1 MASGSSVGSEAFA
14 LLALLVISL
23 LVLLLLRHFLPLRT
37 TPAYLLTPVFLALAL
52 PASIVLLVPIDLAS
66 SSGTDD
72 DASRGIWLPQKV
84 VLVAWRVAY
93 WLTFALTWVILPVLG
108 EYTDSG
114 FRTPKDRLLYSL
126 RSNARYQLIVLG
138 CGAVGL
144 AYVFYE
150 NGFRTTSV
158 KSLVMALAYF
168 WGLSLAIYLMGHGLV
183 AVPRG
188 LFRNASA
195 SGRLRRIQAQA
206 PKIHEKMT
214 DAIAELDEIEAQVFE
229 LKKRKTGI
237 SRDHQEWIE
246 DLAETSSLPESRATA
261 PAVRVSGTTV
271 PAVVTDRYLAELTR
285 KLDRGRHKRVR
296 FIDAWDRLT
305 QEAADTQAILDAH
318 ASKRLDFGKAS
329 PHASPLE
336 RTPILTPY
344 ARYLL
349 YAKAVPAVRVT
360 FGGFFALASICI
372 IWSELIKF
380 AAPKLSIIS
389 YTVIHH
395 RNDERGEIGFAGQV
409 IASLWI
415 FYMCAA
421 ALASFE
427 DVKVW
432 GNRALVRRNTF
443 FESACWY
450 AGQIAKL
457 TVPLAY
463 NFLTFLPLDI
473 RSKTTFYQFLGR
485 LIHLTSLGKGFE
497 YFFPIFIL
505 VPVCA
510 TLFNLYGKVK
520 NVFGFGILED
530 DAEDNPSG
538 LGTGGWRE
546 GQVLIARELNGASGL
561 ALSSRRNQA
570 RSPLASGPSSPSTGN
585 GGRRSQLPT
594 MPNTASQAPTLAAE
608 EDENLFQGF
617 AHRVRNT
624 FESVERPDWLA
635 ELGKRPRWMGGVG
648 GSEEGR
654 GRADSGRG
662 LGRWFGRRPSDGR
675 VRL

>member
-1 MASGSSVGSEAFA
+1 M
-14 LLALLVISL
+14 
-23 LVLLLLRHFLPLRT
+23 
-37 TPAYLLTPVFLALAL
+37 
-52 PASIVLLVPIDLAS
+52 
-66 SSGTDD
+66 
-72 DASRGIWLPQKV
+72 
-84 VLVAWRVAY
+84 
-93 WLTFALTWVILPVLG
+93 LTWYRVILPVLG

-138 CGAVGL
+138 CGAAGL

-150 NGFRTTSV
+150 NGFQSTSV

-183 AVPRG
+183 AVPRR
-188 LFRNASA
+188 LFRNASV
-195 SGRLRRIQAQA
+195 SGRLKRIQAQA

-214 DAIAELDEIEAQVFE
+214 DAIAELDEMEAQVFE
-229 LKKRKTGI
+229 LRKRKNGI

-246 DLAETSSLPESRATA
+246 DLAETSSLPESRANTA
-261 PAVRVSGTTV
+261 PTVRTSGTTV

-285 KLDRGRHKRVR
+285 KLDRARHKRVR

-305 QEAADTQAILDAH
+305 REAADAQAVLDAS
-318 ASKRLDFGKAS
+318 ASKQLDFGKAS
-329 PHASPLE
+329 PHASPFE
-336 RTPILTPY
+336 RFTVLTPY
-344 ARYLL
+344 ARYVL
-349 YAKAVPAVRVT
+349 YAKVVPVIRLT
-360 FGGFFALASICI
+360 FSASFALASICI

-380 AAPKLSIIS
+380 VAPKLSIIT

-395 RNDERGEIGFAGQV
+395 RNSERGEIGFAGQV

-421 ALASFE
+421 ALSSFE

-463 NFLTFLPLDI
+463 NFLTFLPVDI

-485 LIHLTSLGKGFE
+485 LIHLTPLGKGFE
-497 YFFPIFIL
+497 YFFQFFIL

-520 NVFGFGILED
+520 NVLGFGILED
-530 DAEDNPSG
+530 DDEDNPSG
-538 LGTGGWRE
+538 FGTGGWRE
-546 GQVLIARELNGASGL
+546 GRDLIARELNGTSGL
-561 ALSSRRNQA
+561 GLSGRLNHG
-570 RSPLASGPSSPSTGN
+570 RSPLASGHSSPTGN

-594 MPNTASQAPTLAAE
+594 IPNTSSHAPTLATPPAQGTDVSRRQAERLSAATQAAEE
-608 EDENLFQGF
+608 EDENVFQGF

-624 FESVERPDWLA
+624 FESVERPDWMN
-635 ELGKRPRWMGGVG
+635 ELGKRPRWMGGVDG
-648 GSEEGR
+648 NGESS

-662 LGRWFGRRPSDGR
+662 MGRWFGGRPPDGR

>member
-1 MASGSSVGSEAFA
+1 MVSPPE
-14 LLALLVISL
+14 
-23 LVLLLLRHFLPLRT
+23 LRCCVVWKP
-37 TPAYLLTPVFLALAL
+37 LLTWHR
-52 PASIVLLVPIDLAS
+52 I
-66 SSGTDD
+66 
-72 DASRGIWLPQKV
+72 
-84 VLVAWRVAY
+84 
-93 WLTFALTWVILPVLG
+93 ILPVLG

-150 NGFRTTSV
+150 NGFRATSV

-183 AVPRG
+183 AVPRR

-214 DAIAELDEIEAQVFE
+214 DAIAELDEMEAQVFE
-229 LKKRKTGI
+229 LKKRKNGI

-246 DLAETSSLPESRATA
+246 DLAETASLPESRANMA
-261 PAVRVSGTTV
+261 PTIRVSGTTT

-285 KLDRGRHKRVR
+285 KLDRARHKRVR
-296 FIDAWDRLT
+296 FIDAWDRLAR
-305 QEAADTQAILDAH
+305 EAVDTQAILDAS
-318 ASKRLDFGKAS
+318 ASKQLDFGKAS
-329 PHASPLE
+329 PHASALE
-336 RTPILTPY
+336 RLGILTPY
-344 ARYLL
+344 SRYLL
-349 YAKAVPAVRVT
+349 YAKVVPAT
-360 FGGFFALASICI
+360 KLAFGGLFALASLCI
-372 IWSELIKF
+372 IWSELIKV

-395 RNDERGEIGFAGQV
+395 RKSEKGETGFAGQV
-409 IASLWI
+409 IASLWM

-421 ALASFE
+421 AFASFE

-463 NFLTFLPLDI
+463 NFLTFLPLDV
-473 RSKTTFYQFLGR
+473 RTKTTFYQFLGR
-485 LIHLTSLGKGFE
+485 LIHLTALGKGFE
-497 YFFPIFIL
+497 YFFPVFIL

-520 NVFGFGILED
+520 NIFGFGVLED
-530 DAEDNPSG
+530 DEEDNPSG
-538 LGTGGWRE
+538 FGTGGWRE
-546 GQVLIARELNGASGL
+546 GRDLIARELNGTSGL
-561 ALSSRRNQA
+561 GLSSRLNRE
-570 RSPLASGPSSPSTGN
+570 RSPLVSGHSSPTGN
-585 GGRRSQLPT
+585 GGRRTQLSTIPK
-594 MPNTASQAPTLAAE
+594 ASSQAPTSQTPAAQNTDASRRQAERLSAATQAAEE
-608 EDENLFQGF
+608 EDENVFQGF

-635 ELGKRPRWMGGVG
+635 ELGKRPKWMGGIDG
-648 GSEEGR
+648 NGEGS

-662 LGRWFGRRPSDGR
+662 MGRWFGGRPSDGR

>member
-1 MASGSSVGSEAFA
+1 MVSPPE
-14 LLALLVISL
+14 
-23 LVLLLLRHFLPLRT
+23 LRSCVAWEP
-37 TPAYLLTPVFLALAL
+37 LLT
-52 PASIVLLVPIDLAS
+52 SH
-66 SSGTDD
+66 
-72 DASRGIWLPQKV
+72 R
-84 VLVAWRVAY
+84 
-93 WLTFALTWVILPVLG
+93 VILPVLG

-183 AVPRG
+183 AVPRR

-195 SGRLRRIQAQA
+195 SGRLRRIQEQA
-206 PKIHEKMT
+206 PKIHERMT
-214 DAIAELDEIEAQVFE
+214 AAITELDEMEAQVFE
-229 LKKRKTGI
+229 LRKRKNGI

-246 DLAETSSLPESRATA
+246 ELAETSSLPESRANIA
-261 PAVRVSGTTV
+261 PTVRVSGTTV

-285 KLDRGRHKRVR
+285 KLDRARHKRVR
-296 FIDAWDRLT
+296 FIDSWDRLT
-305 QEAADTQAILDAH
+305 REAAYTQAVLDSS
-318 ASKRLDFGKAS
+318 ASKQLDFGKAS
-329 PHASPLE
+329 PHASSLE
-336 RTPILTPY
+336 RSTVLTPY

-349 YAKAVPAVRVT
+349 YAKVVPAIRLT
-360 FGGFFALASICI
+360 FGGLFALASICI
-372 IWSELIKF
+372 IWSELIKL

-395 RNDERGEIGFAGQV
+395 RKSDKGEIGFAGQV

-415 FYMCAA
+415 FYMNAA

-485 LIHLTSLGKGFE
+485 LIHLTALGKGFE

-505 VPVCA
+505 MPVCA

-520 NVFGFGILED
+520 SVFGFGILED
-530 DAEDNPSG
+530 DDEDNPSG
-538 LGTGGWRE
+538 FGTGGWRE
-546 GQVLIARELNGASGL
+546 GRDLIARELNGTSGL
-561 ALSSRRNQA
+561 GLSSRLNQG
-570 RSPLASGPSSPSTGN
+570 RSPLASGHSSPTGN

-594 MPNTASQAPTLAAE
+594 IPHASSQASTFHTPPTQDTDASRRQAERLSGATQAAEE
-608 EDENLFQGF
+608 EDENVFQGF

-624 FESVERPDWLA
+624 FESVERPDWLV
-635 ELGKRPRWMGGVG
+635 ELGKRPKWMGGVNG
-648 GSEEGR
+648 NGEGS

-662 LGRWFGRRPSDGR
+662 MGRWFGGRPSDGR
-675 VRL
+675 LRL